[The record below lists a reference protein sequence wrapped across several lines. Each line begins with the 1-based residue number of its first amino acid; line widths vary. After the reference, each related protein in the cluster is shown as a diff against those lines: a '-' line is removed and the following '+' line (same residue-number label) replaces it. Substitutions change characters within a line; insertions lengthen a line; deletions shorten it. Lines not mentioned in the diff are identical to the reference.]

1 MFRWRKRLN
10 IQIDEA
16 VENDAEIV
24 ENDAAIVADD
34 ADDPAEPDYGHLPF
48 IDNETL
54 DQFLADPWSVELL
67 PVDPYDYRR
76 EIQRMIVSA
85 FLHEASHRAK
95 QIETV

>member
-1 MFRWRKRLN
+1 MFRWRKKQRQN
-10 IQIDEA
+10 ILIDEVVAHDA
-16 VENDAEIV
+16 VAYDAV
-24 ENDAAIVADD
+24 
-34 ADDPAEPDYGHLPF
+34 DPAEPDYGSLPF

-85 FLHEASHRAK
+85 FLHEASQRAK
-95 QIETV
+95 EIEAV

>member
-1 MFRWRKRLN
+1 MFRWRRKQN
-10 IQIDEA
+10 ILVDETVEAHLVEEIDE
-16 VENDAEIV
+16 I
-24 ENDAAIVADD
+24 
-34 ADDPAEPDYGHLPF
+34 EPIGPEDYGNLPF

-85 FLHEASHRAK
+85 FLHEASQRAK
-95 QIETV
+95 QIEAV